1 VTGIVTDSQGR
12 PTPRANGMLMKRST
26 AGFNSSYGFSA
37 DEQGRFQMRNI
48 APGAYRLTVRQPQ
61 IGPRNPDGSP
71 VDLGEFAS
79 MPLSINS
86 DLDDVL
92 VTTSPGATI
101 TGNIVVEGTLPQ
113 PASGAPGAPQLRVSV
128 AFGDPEGS
136 MGQPMPPPAQVSP
149 DMTFALKGLSGPVLL
164 RAFGLPQTYV
174 KTVQIGAE
182 DISDTPHEFKSGDRV
197 TIVLT
202 TQASTLEGNVT
213 DATGKPVSDASLLLF
228 SDDKSTWRLNALHT
242 RRSGT
247 DTNGHFRIPGLLSG
261 RYYLIAL
268 PRDRMNAL
276 SSGADAGVFEALSK
290 EAVTLVMGEQE
301 QRVVDVKVST
311 GGGF

>member
-1 VTGIVTDSQGR
+1 
-12 PTPRANGMLMKRST
+12 
-26 AGFNSSYGFSA
+26 
-37 DEQGRFQMRNI
+37 
-48 APGAYRLTVRQPQ
+48 
-61 IGPRNPDGSP
+61 
-71 VDLGEFAS
+71 
-79 MPLSINS
+79 
-86 DLDDVL
+86 
-92 VTTSPGATI
+92 
-101 TGNIVVEGTLPQ
+101 
-113 PASGAPGAPQLRVSV
+113 LRVSV

-136 MGQPMPPPAQVSP
+136 LGQPTPPPAQVSP
-149 DMTFALKGLSGPVLL
+149 DMTFTLKGLSGPVLL
-164 RAFGLPQTYV
+164 RAFGLAQTYV

-213 DATGKPVSDASLLLF
+213 DATGKPVSDATLLLF
-228 SDDKSTWRLNALHT
+228 SDDKSAWRMNALRT

-247 DTNGHFRIPGLLSG
+247 DTNGHFRMPGLLSG

-276 SSGADAGVFEALSK
+276 GAGTDSGVFETLSK